1 MNQNSNFL
9 CNSGMYV
16 PLKSADGEGLGVKVP
31 GEERLLQISELWTEY
46 IVASDETV
54 DGLLRKRR
62 RRYLSRDLF
71 RNPFSFPS
79 GTTLEPSKTGQKLLE
94 TLGHHYHSEFTQVF

>member
-31 GEERLLQISELWTEY
+31 GEERLLQISEL
-46 IVASDETV
+46 
-54 DGLLRKRR
+54 
-62 RRYLSRDLF
+62 
-71 RNPFSFPS
+71 
-79 GTTLEPSKTGQKLLE
+79 
-94 TLGHHYHSEFTQVF
+94 